1 MGKWLYASM
10 YKKLVEDVEFEKTI
24 VYHHVEN
31 HHAINISKW
40 IGYKFNYLETT
51 YIVTNDHGRIE

>member
-1 MGKWLYASM
+1 M